1 SRASRSEGGW
11 SRVAHRLGHRGAGR
25 ALRQTGMS
33 APLVRKVLARAFP
46 PWDTALS
53 SIHERL
59 YRSTKEGPNMSDN
72 RAEPPEP
79 TWGNPSDEHTVG
91 RERTPRF
98 RSARPRSRWV
108 GVLTP
113 VGGLETQAIRLD
125 RDEMVVGRE
134 KGLTAPVADTSV
146 SRQHA
151 RITRRGDEFELEDL
165 GSFNGTH
172 INGVPVRSCVLA
184 DGDTVQFGQNLYLF
198 ERILETGDAA
208 GGGQPTQE
216 DPNM

>member
-1 SRASRSEGGW
+1 
-11 SRVAHRLGHRGAGR
+11 
-25 ALRQTGMS
+25 
-33 APLVRKVLARAFP
+33 
-46 PWDTALS
+46 
-53 SIHERL
+53 
-59 YRSTKEGPNMSDN
+59 MSDN

-79 TWGNPSDEHTVG
+79 TWGNPTDEHTVG

-98 RSARPRSRWV
+98 RSTRPRSRWV

-134 KGLTAPVADTSV
+134 KGLTAPVADASV

-151 RITRRGDEFELEDL
+151 RITRRSHEFELEDL

-184 DGDTVQFGQNLYLF
+184 DGDTVQFCGGSSLQVHCWMLPPGSRLPADTSRQSPLITLTIRYVLP
-198 ERILETGDAA
+198 AA
-208 GGGQPTQE
+208 KASAPPDSGSLPK
-216 DPNM
+216 